1 MAAKKTTRTTKTAK
15 AKNTDAPSVIKTICT
30 EMKIEP
36 RIARRRLR
44 AAGMK
49 APYADASAI
58 RKALTAA
65 EKE

>member
-1 MAAKKTTRTTKTAK
+1 MTTKKTAK
-15 AKNTDAPSVIKTICT
+15 TKPPKATKADAPNVVKTICT
-30 EMKIEP
+30 ELKVHP

-49 APYADASAI
+49 APYTDAAAL

>member
-1 MAAKKTTRTTKTAK
+1 MATKKTTKTTKPAK
-15 AKNTDAPSVIKTICT
+15 AKKADAPSVVKTICT
-30 EMKIEP
+30 EMKVVP